1 MGAPVAMTGSADIP
15 DAEKE
20 KDMREIRNRVLGPDN
35 NVLGLGLGLGES
47 NWAGNYRY
55 ETETNPTLSHAVELT
70 RSVLEPQ
77 RRDSSNA
84 FNNVPASMEKAVL
97 KLTNLIFS
105 PELKQTIKDV
115 NKFAVKL
122 GDVGR
127 EAAAELSK
135 MDVNDLKRHLFTG
148 TVAVAA
154 SLAPSIA
161 SAADN
166 PANLATRPDYVNPSA
181 FLAIILGLSVPV
193 VFLIT
198 LYIQS
203 MAQGTATTFR
213 QPLVN
218 GGKAFKDED

>member
-1 MGAPVAMTGSADIP
+1 MG
-15 DAEKE
+15 
-20 KDMREIRNRVLGPDN
+20 
-35 NVLGLGLGLGES
+35 
-47 NWAGNYRY
+47 
-55 ETETNPTLSHAVELT
+55 
-70 RSVLEPQ
+70 
-77 RRDSSNA
+77 
-84 FNNVPASMEKAVL
+84 EKAVL

-115 NKFAVKL
+115 NEFAVKL

-148 TVAVAA
+148 TVAV
-154 SLAPSIA
+154 APSIA

-193 VFLIT
+193 VFLLT

-218 GGKAFKDED
+218 GGKAFKD